1 MKHADSSSVTGTAA
15 PVSGFGSSSSPT
27 FAPSPSPSPAPH
39 QTLARAAWCA
49 LWLALA
55 ALLWWQLYPR
65 QLERGCWMGEW
76 PFEAE
81 SCNPATRA
89 MATDFVP
96 VEPLNAHLQRNVGD
110 SHAYLWLA
118 QYLWKQDRPQ
128 ALALLPTLQVLAP
141 HDNRTLIMQ
150 ADSSLQAGDWQRA
163 AAALVQLVE
172 RGQTQ
177 ARQPLAQL
185 MADPRAQGAVLAQVQ
200 PGTRWL
206 DGTLA
211 AAGATLPADVLL
223 PFIGQGLPLGL
234 VSMNTLLGVVDR
246 LKAANQWL
254 DAYGL
259 WVAGMG
265 QVNEGLFN
273 PGFDQR
279 VSHRGFDWHWPRQ
292 TGGKQGQRI
301 SQVSAA
307 PQPGHL
313 LQIELTGRAAVVQP
327 LVHQDLVLLGTH
339 YRLSGRY
346 MADRFRTREGVVW
359 TVRCAQGGL
368 PLGQTAALKDTQ
380 RQWTFFAMELEV
392 PPACAGAVRLQL
404 QTAQAWEARA
414 GLSGVLYFDGL
425 ELVAL
430 PGATASGK
438 AANAAVSATSAA
450 TRPTD

>member
-1 MKHADSSSVTGTAA
+1 MKHA
-15 PVSGFGSSSSPT
+15 GFSSSS
-27 FAPSPSPSPAPH
+27 FAAGAAAP
-39 QTLARAAWCA
+39 QRTLARAAWCA
-49 LWLALA
+49 LWLVLA

-76 PFEAE
+76 PFETE

-89 MATDFVP
+89 MTTDFVP
-96 VEPLNAHLQRNVGD
+96 VEVLNAHLQRNVGD

-128 ALALLPTLQVLAP
+128 ALALLRTLEVLAP
-141 HDNRTLIMQ
+141 HDNRTLAMQ
-150 ADSSLQAGDWQRA
+150 ADSGLQAGDWPRT

-177 ARQPLAQL
+177 ARKPLVQL
-185 MADPRAQGAVLAQVQ
+185 MADPRSQGAVLAQVQ

-211 AAGATLPADVLL
+211 TAGAALPADALL
-223 PFIGQGLPLGL
+223 PFIGLGLPLGL
-234 VSMNTLLGVVDR
+234 VSTPTLLAVVDR
-246 LKAANQWL
+246 LKAAQQWL

-307 PQPGHL
+307 PQPGNL
-313 LQIELTGRAAVVQP
+313 LQVELTGRAAVVQP
-327 LVHQDLVLLGTH
+327 LVHQDMVLLGTR

-346 MADRFRTREGVVW
+346 MADRFRTREGLVW
-359 TVRCAQGGL
+359 TVRCAQGGP

-380 RQWTFFAMELEV
+380 RQWTSFGMELEV

-404 QTAQAWEARA
+404 ETAQAWEARA

-425 ELVAL
+425 ELVEL
-430 PGATASGK
+430 PDATAPGK
-438 AANAAVSATSAA
+438 AAAAAVSAAPAA
-450 TRPTD
+450 PAVPAQ